1 MTQSMNRRPSA
12 EYTRASLPVA
22 CALALTLGLAAA
34 PRLQAAEEIPA
45 VTGDSVQLAANAPER
60 YTVVKGDTLWAISAK
75 FLSDPWRWPDLWKV
89 NPQIANPHL
98 IYPGDVVALT
108 YVEGQPQLTVS
119 RGGETV
125 ATAGAT
131 AAAPSAPAAGERQ
144 VPANTVR
151 LQPKIRT
158 TPLDE
163 AVSFLPLDAIR
174 PFLSQSGIIDPD
186 VAEKGPYIF
195 GTVDGRVMAGAADRV
210 YVRQLPDEITSR
222 WTIVRMGKEY
232 EDPDTG
238 DTIGYQATYIGEGQ
252 IEKFGDPGILLISS
266 SKLESLTGDKLVTDN
281 LGLPTESFQPRLPKT
296 KIDGKIIDVVGGVS
310 QIGQFQ
316 VVVMNK
322 GTQDGLQPSD
332 VLLVMQTKGTIRD
345 REAGL
350 FTETVELPDARAGEV
365 MVFRCYERISFGLLM
380 RAEREIAVGD
390 KVISP

>member
-12 EYTRASLPVA
+12 EYTRASVPVA
-22 CALALTLGLAAA
+22 CALALTMGLTMA
-34 PRLQAAEEIPA
+34 PSLRAAEEIPA
-45 VTGDSVQLAANAPER
+45 ATGTNVQLAANAPER
-60 YTVVKGDTLWAISAK
+60 YVVVKGDTLWAISAK

-98 IYPGDVVALT
+98 IYPGDEVALS
-108 YVEGQPQLTVS
+108 YVEGQPQLTV
-119 RGGETV
+119 RRNGETV
-125 ATAGAT
+125 AATGAGSTA
-131 AAAPSAPAAGERQ
+131 PVAGERQ

-195 GTVDGRVMAGAADRV
+195 GTVDGRVMAGTADRV
-210 YVRQLPDEITSR
+210 YVRQLPDEFTSR
-222 WTIVRMGKEY
+222 FTIVRMGKEY

-266 SKLESLTGDKLVTDN
+266 SKLESLTGDRLVTEN
-281 LGLPTESFQPRLPKT
+281 LSLPTESFQPRQPKT

-332 VLLVMQTKGTIRD
+332 VLLVMQTKGTMRD
-345 REAGL
+345 REGGL
-350 FTETVELPDARAGEV
+350 FSEKVDLPDARAGEV
-365 MVFRCYERISFGLLM
+365 MVFRSYARISFGLLM
-380 RAEREIAVGD
+380 RAEREITVGD

>member
-1 MTQSMNRRPSA
+1 MTQTTISRPNS
-12 EYTRASLPVA
+12 EYTRAVLQVTA
-22 CALALTLGLAAA
+22 AFALAWGLAMA
-34 PRLQAAEEIPA
+34 PEAGAGEQIATA
-45 VTGDSVQLAANAPER
+45 TGTAVQLAPNAPER
-60 YTVVKGDTLWAISAK
+60 YVVVKGDTLWAISAK

-98 IYPGDVVALT
+98 IYPGDEVALT
-108 YVEGQPQLTVS
+108 YIEGQPQLSV
-119 RGGETV
+119 RREGQTV
-125 ATAGAT
+125 ATSGPT
-131 AAAPSAPAAGERQ
+131 GAPAATERQ
-144 VPANTVR
+144 VPSNTLR

-163 AVSFLPLDAIR
+163 AVSFVPLDAIR

-210 YVRQLPDEITSR
+210 YVRQLPDEQTTHF
-222 WTIVRMGKEY
+222 TIVRMGKEY

-252 IEKFGDPGILLISS
+252 IEKFGDPGVLLITS
-266 SKLESLTGDKLVTDN
+266 SKLESLSGDRMVTDN
-281 LGLPTESFQPRLPKT
+281 LSLPTESFQPRLPKS

-310 QIGQFQ
+310 QIGQYQ

-322 GTQDGLQPSD
+322 GTADGLQPSD

-345 REAGL
+345 REGGF
-350 FTETVELPDARAGEV
+350 FTEKVDLPDARAGEV

-380 RAEREIAVGD
+380 RAEKEIAVGD

>member
-1 MTQSMNRRPSA
+1 MTQSMNSRPTTD
-12 EYTRASLPVA
+12 YTRASVPVA
-22 CALALTLGLAAA
+22 CALALALGITLA
-34 PRLQAAEEIPA
+34 PSVRAAEEIPA
-45 VTGDSVQLAANAPER
+45 ATGTNVQLAANAPER
-60 YTVVKGDTLWAISAK
+60 YVVVKGDTLWAISGK

-89 NPQIANPHL
+89 NPQIPNPHL
-98 IYPGDVVALT
+98 IYPGDEIALS
-108 YVEGQPQLTVS
+108 YVEGQPQLS
-119 RGGETV
+119 LRRGGETI
-125 ATAGAT
+125 ATTGASGAN
-131 AAAPSAPAAGERQ
+131 AAAAGREVPS
-144 VPANTVR
+144 NTVR

-163 AVSFLPLDAIR
+163 AVSFVPLDAIR

-195 GTVDGRVMAGAADRV
+195 GTVDGRVMAGTADRV
-210 YVRQLPDEITSR
+210 YVRQLPDQVTSR

-232 EDPDTG
+232 EDPETG

-266 SKLESLTGDKLVTDN
+266 SKLESLHGDKLVTDN
-281 LGLPTESFQPRLPKT
+281 LSLPTESFQPRQPRV

-310 QIGQFQ
+310 QIGQYQ

-322 GTQDGLQPSD
+322 GTKDGLQPSD

-345 REAGL
+345 RDGGF
-350 FTETVELPDARAGEV
+350 FTEKVELPDARAGEV

>member
-1 MTQSMNRRPSA
+1 MTQSMISRPNTD
-12 EYTRASLPVA
+12 YTRAVLPLA
-22 CALALTLGLAAA
+22 AALALAWGLAIARPA
-34 PRLQAAEEIPA
+34 QAEEAQIPTA
-45 VTGDSVQLAANAPER
+45 TGTTVQMAANAPER
-60 YTVVKGDTLWAISAK
+60 YVVVKGDTLWAISAK

-89 NPQIANPHL
+89 NPQITNPHL
-98 IYPGDVVALT
+98 IYPGDEIALS
-108 YVEGQPQLTVS
+108 YVEGQPQLTVR

-125 ATAGAT
+125 ATSGPTGAPT
-131 AAAPSAPAAGERQ
+131 GERQ

-163 AVSFLPLDAIR
+163 AVTFLPLDAIR

-195 GTVDGRVMAGAADRV
+195 ATVDGRVMAGASDRV
-210 YVRQLPDEITSR
+210 YVRQLPDDVTAHF
-222 WTIVRMGKEY
+222 TIVRMGQEY

-252 IEKFGDPGILLISS
+252 IEKFGDPGVLLITS
-266 SKLESLTGDKLVTDN
+266 SKLESLHGDKLVTDN
-281 LGLPTESFQPRLPKT
+281 LSLPTESFQPRQPKV

-310 QIGQFQ
+310 QIGQYQ

-322 GTQDGLQPSD
+322 GTKDGLQPSD

-345 REAGL
+345 RDGGF
-350 FTETVELPDARAGEV
+350 FTEKVELPDARAGEV
-365 MVFRCYERISFGLLM
+365 LVFRCYERISFGLLM
-380 RAEREIAVGD
+380 RAEKEIAVGD

>member
-1 MTQSMNRRPSA
+1 MTQSMNSRPSA
-12 EYTRASLPVA
+12 DYTRASTPVA
-22 CALALTLGLAAA
+22 CALALAMGLGLAPTLRAA
-34 PRLQAAEEIPA
+34 DELPA
-45 VTGDSVQLAANAPER
+45 VTGTNVQLAANAPER
-60 YTVVKGDTLWAISAK
+60 YVVVKGDTLWAISAK

-98 IYPGDVVALT
+98 LYPGDEVALS
-108 YVEGQPQLTVS
+108 YVDGQPQLTV
-119 RGGETV
+119 RRDGETV
-125 ATAGAT
+125 ATAGA
-131 AAAPSAPAAGERQ
+131 AAAPVAGERQ

-163 AVSFLPLDAIR
+163 AVSFVPLAAIR
-174 PFLSQSGIIDPD
+174 PFLSQSGIIDPE

-210 YVRQLPDEITSR
+210 YVRQLPDDFTSR
-222 WTIVRMGKEY
+222 WTIVRMGEEY

-266 SKLESLTGDKLVTDN
+266 SKLESLHGDRLVTDN
-281 LGLPTESFQPRLPKT
+281 LSLPTESFQPRQPKV

-310 QIGQFQ
+310 QIGQYQ

-322 GTQDGLQPSD
+322 GTKDGLQPSD

-345 REAGL
+345 RDGGF
-350 FTETVELPDARAGEV
+350 FTEKVELPDARAGEV
-365 MVFRCYERISFGLLM
+365 MVFRCYERVSFGLLM